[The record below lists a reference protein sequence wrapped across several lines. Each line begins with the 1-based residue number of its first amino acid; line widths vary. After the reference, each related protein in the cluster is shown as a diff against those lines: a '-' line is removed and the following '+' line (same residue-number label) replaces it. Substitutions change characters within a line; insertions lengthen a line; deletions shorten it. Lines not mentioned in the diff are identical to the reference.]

1 MIDRDTVIA
10 LAKKS
15 GAIFDGSNWQL
26 TCDFEHNELLA
37 FAQAVAQKAVEGAD
51 NRAADI
57 VREKAMKM
65 EREAQEAEGEGD
77 SDSATS
83 LRATAWVLSS
93 CETAIRNRGIG
104 GGE

>member
-37 FAQAVAQKAVEGAD
+37 FAQAVAQKAVEG
-51 NRAADI
+51 
-57 VREKAMKM
+57 
-65 EREAQEAEGEGD
+65 EREACAALCEVVGQRPEWFEAED
-77 SDSATS
+77 CAI
-83 LRATAWVLSS
+83 
-93 CETAIRNRGIG
+93 AIRNRGIG
-104 GGE
+104 GGK